1 MNAFKNQILIFTIL
15 LFTNSCKSQTYSLHF
30 EGENVESIEEKGS
43 WYLITPQKKI
53 KECTPKIEFVK
64 DEENEF
70 EGNILTTNE
79 ESILI
84 FNSNKKLTLNK
95 NSNQNLESEQ
105 IEIGSKIQINE
116 NLILH
121 AVSKTIGEDEILS
134 LDIEDKN
141 RKVKYEIF
149 RNCRIINDIN
159 SYFGC
164 GRLPFMLD
172 FIGDII
178 NDENPEIILSADKE
192 GSVLKLIIGFKDDK
206 YQILKWTEFE

>member
-1 MNAFKNQILIFTIL
+1 M
-15 LFTNSCKSQTYSLHF
+15 
-30 EGENVESIEEKGS
+30 
-43 WYLITPQKKI
+43 
-53 KECTPKIEFVK
+53 
-64 DEENEF
+64 
-70 EGNILTTNE
+70 
-79 ESILI
+79 
-84 FNSNKKLTLNK
+84 K
-95 NSNQNLESEQ
+95 NSNQNLEFEQ

-121 AVSKTIGEDEILS
+121 AESKTIGEDEILS
-134 LDIEDKN
+134 LEIEDKN

-164 GRLPFMLD
+164 GRLPFRLD
-172 FIGDII
+172 FIGDIL